1 MTISFKIGL
10 TVLALSPF
18 ALGQSIQAR
27 QADVFVDSVGVN
39 VHLHYY
45 DTAYT
50 DFAGKVLPSLR
61 DLGVRHIRDGVCPVA
76 DGTKPGRLRTLL
88 TELGVRA
95 TLLVDPRCESVPEA
109 AAYVQTVL
117 GAGLLAALEG
127 PNEYDL
133 SGDPAWADALRA
145 YQTELYATFK
155 SVPATATVPV
165 IGPSV
170 TSEGAAEA
178 LGDVTRDADIVN
190 LHSYYSFRPPETRGW
205 GNNGYGSLGWQLE
218 AMAQPLGAVE
228 TGAAVY
234 APPVIVTETG
244 YHNVYRNTD
253 RLGLPEEVTA
263 AYLPRLLL
271 NHFDGGV
278 ARTFIYELLDE
289 WDEPGNSEANYG
301 LVRFDGSKKPA
312 FVALKNLLALLNDPG
327 RAFVPGSLALELE
340 PGSSTGSS
348 TDMSTGL
355 NTGLNTVSWTLMQK
369 RDGDF
374 YLAVWDNA
382 PMFDPEAATS
392 EIVRASQT
400 VTLKFGEPITAVSRA
415 LPGESAEWEPLTLT
429 GTDLSL
435 GIGSEVTLLRIT
447 ARKPTE

>member
-1 MTISFKIGL
+1 MNPTRTLLVS
-10 TVLALSPF
+10 LAALFPT
-18 ALGQSIQAR
+18 ALGQSLPAR
-27 QADVFVDSVGVN
+27 QADAFVDSVGVN

-61 DLGVRHIRDGVCPVA
+61 DLGVRHIRDGVCPVE
-76 DGTKPGRLRTLL
+76 DTTKPGRLRTLF
-88 TELGVRA
+88 TELGIRA
-95 TLLVDPRCESVPEA
+95 TLIVDPRCESVA
-109 AAYVQTVL
+109 KASAHVQTVL
-117 GAGLLAALEG
+117 GTGLLAALEG

-178 LGDVTRDADIVN
+178 LGDVTQDADIVN
-190 LHSYYSFRPPETRGW
+190 LHSYYGFRPPETQGW
-205 GNNGYGSLGWQLE
+205 GDGGYGSLGWQLE
-218 AMAQPLGAVE
+218 AMAQPLGVTEA
-228 TGAAVY
+228 GAAVY

-278 ARTFIYELLDE
+278 ARTFVYELLDE
-289 WDEPGNSEANYG
+289 WDEPENSEANYG

-312 FVALKNLLALLNDPG
+312 FVALKNLLALLSDPG

-340 PGSSTGSS
+340 PASS
-348 TDMSTGL
+348 TDVSTSSS
-355 NTGLNTVSWTLMQK
+355 TASWTLMQK

-374 YLAVWDNA
+374 YLAVWDGA
-382 PMFDPEAATS
+382 AMFDPEAETP

-400 VTLKFGEPITAVSRA
+400 VTLKFDEPVTAVSRA
-415 LPGESAEWEPLTLT
+415 LPNESAEWEPLTLT
-429 GTDLSL
+429 GADLSL
-435 GIGSEVTLLRIT
+435 KVGSEVTLLRIT